1 MEGNSKLTV
10 TASVAEVTAFG
21 TGGWLV
27 QLLTA
32 PLAILIDAIT
42 FIASALFVWRIQA
55 PEPPPAPSEERRNVL
70 VEAAEGLRLVIR
82 DPILRAL
89 AGANLALAFSFRVF
103 GVVFLLYLTRDL
115 GIAPGIQGL
124 IFAVGGVTSLL
135 GAVAAARVAR
145 WGGLGRTLVVGL
157 VVTGIGQL
165 CAPLAW
171 DASALAIAFLV
182 AQQFLVDPAATIFEI
197 HGVSLRQA
205 IAPDRLMGRVTAS
218 IRFLEFGAMLLGAL
232 AGGLLGES
240 IGLRPTLVV
249 GASGAFIGAFIGALW
264 LLLSPIRHLRE
275 APSLIP
281 PEDIAPIDPV
291 FGVPGAG

>member
-1 MEGNSKLTV
+1 M
-10 TASVAEVTAFG
+10 
-21 TGGWLV
+21 
-27 QLLTA
+27 
-32 PLAILIDAIT
+32 
-42 FIASALFVWRIQA
+42 
-55 PEPPPAPSEERRNVL
+55 
-70 VEAAEGLRLVIR
+70 R

-145 WGGLGRTLVVGL
+145 WSGLGRTLIAGL
-157 VVTGIGQL
+157 VVTGVGQL
-165 CAPLAW
+165 CAPLTG

-182 AQQFLVDPAATIFEI
+182 AQQFLADPAATVFEI

-205 IAPDRLMGRVTAS
+205 IAPDRLMGRVAAS

-232 AGGLLGES
+232 AGGLLGETVD
-240 IGLRPTLVV
+240 LRSTLVLS
-249 GASGAFIGAFIGALW
+249 ASSAFLGALW
-264 LLLSPIRHLRE
+264 LFLSPIRHLRE
-275 APSLIP
+275 APPPIP
-281 PEDIAPIDPV
+281 PMDIAPIDPV